1 MIVPN
6 SDMKQ
11 GMLFVFSAPSGTGKS
26 TILNQVVKED
36 SNIRYSVSATTRLPR
51 KGEEDGR
58 EYFFLDRET
67 FISNIQHDKML
78 EYDVYCGN
86 YYGTL
91 KSAIEGPMK
100 NGIDIILEI
109 TVPGAL
115 QVKKIYSDCI
125 MVFIA
130 PPSLKELERRIRN
143 RGTEDDY
150 AIQKRLQRAAEEME
164 YIEQYDYV
172 VINDDLEKAVN
183 EVKQL
188 ILDNREKRRNFNY
201 DE

>member
-1 MIVPN
+1 MN
-6 SDMKQ
+6 E
-11 GMLFVFSAPSGTGKS
+11 GLLFVFSAPSGTGKS
-26 TILNQVVKED
+26 TILNKVVNED
-36 SNIRYSVSATTRLPR
+36 PNIEYSVSATTRLPR
-51 KGEEDGR
+51 KGETDGKD
-58 EYFFLDRET
+58 YFFLDRET
-67 FISNIQHDKML
+67 FIDNIKHDMML
-78 EYDVYCGN
+78 EYDIYCNN

-91 KSAIEGPMK
+91 KNAVEEPMK

-115 QVKKIYSDCI
+115 QVKKIYPDCI

-130 PPSLKELERRIRN
+130 PPDLKELERRIRR

-150 AIQKRLQRAAEEME
+150 VIQKRLQRAAEEMK
-164 YIEQYDYV
+164 YINQYDYV
-172 VINDDLEKAVN
+172 VINDDLNKAVN

-188 ILDNREKRRNFNY
+188 IIENRKKRRNINH